1 MRRGSGVDSIG
12 HCGICGHEGPGPEHE
27 CIAVVHL
34 LKTRGGTAC
43 GADEEAD
50 DGADADINRV
60 TCKACEAAHDRAVNL
75 EPVQPP
81 STEFRLPDGAQ
92 FSCMYNAERI
102 EWSVQLIIPA
112 KHDALANHGQL
123 RFAANGRGL
132 FMTLAKVD
140 RQYRK
145 EMCLPAAKRG
155 SKGGAKKGKQL

>member
-1 MRRGSGVDSIG
+1 MRGSGVNSIG
-12 HCGICGHEGPGPEHE
+12 RCAICGYEGPGPEHD
-27 CIAVVHL
+27 CVAVVHL

-43 GADEEAD
+43 GAEVKSD
-50 DGADADINRV
+50 DGAHADINHV
-60 TCKACEAAHDRAVNL
+60 TCKACEAAHALD
-75 EPVQPP
+75 
-81 STEFRLPDGAQ
+81 TEFRLPDGAQ

-145 EMCLPAAKRG
+145 ETGLPAAKRG
-155 SKGGAKKGKQL
+155 SRGGAKKGKQL